1 LTASTTIEQIEA
13 KALGTAAGIRRRRYL
28 AVVLGWLGFIG
39 FWWLAAIGVGRE
51 IVLPSPPR
59 VLQEILT
66 IFSESFWPEF
76 SASLI
81 RVFGGFIVGGILGAP
96 LGYLMGRSRYWNA
109 FLQAPVMVAG
119 ATPGLTY
126 AVLAFVV
133 FGIGFFGPLV
143 VVALVSLP
151 YIAINVAEGV
161 AGVDKGLLKMSQAYG
176 RTDRQILRHVFI
188 PTILPYAFAGIRLA
202 FSLAWKVGTLTEV
215 FGASRGI
222 GFQVRRNFQLFNV
235 PGVLAWVLIFV
246 LFMILLERQ
255 VLARTERHLF
265 RWRQGEV

>member
-1 LTASTTIEQIEA
+1 
-13 KALGTAAGIRRRRYL
+13 
-28 AVVLGWLGFIG
+28 
-39 FWWLAAIGVGRE
+39 
-51 IVLPSPPR
+51 
-59 VLQEILT
+59 
-66 IFSESFWPEF
+66 
-76 SASLI
+76 
-81 RVFGGFIVGGILGAP
+81 
-96 LGYLMGRSRYWNA
+96 MGRSRYWNA

-265 RWRQGEV
+265 RWRQGDV